1 MILYYNTDPNITPE
15 ERIQSLRDNVQLAL
29 DEQQMIIDNFSKSL
43 LKAFGADVSKLR
55 NDFTTFSEQMQAV
68 TEALSGSITELVE
81 TVGNHTEDITS
92 LKNRMTTA
100 EGNITTNAGGIST
113 NANNISALSDYYT
126 ALEARVRALEGNNNR
141 ASFSSINFVE
151 ADEAEKDGEDR

>member
-1 MILYYNTDPNITPE
+1 MILDYNTDPNITPE

-55 NDFTTFSEQMQAV
+55 NDFNSFSEQMQAV
-68 TEALSGSITELVE
+68 TQALSDSITELVA
-81 TVGNHTEDITS
+81 TVGNHTEDIVS
-92 LKNRMTTA
+92 LKARMTTA

-113 NANNISALSDYYT
+113 NAGNISTNAGNIATLSGYYT
-126 ALEARVRALEGNNNR
+126 ALEARVRALEGQ
-141 ASFSSINFVE
+141 
-151 ADEAEKDGEDR
+151 

>member
-1 MILYYNTDPNITPE
+1 MILDYNTDPNITPE

-55 NDFTTFSEQMQAV
+55 NDFTSFSEQMQAV
-68 TEALSGSITELVE
+68 TQALSDSVTQLVD
-81 TVGNHTEDITS
+81 TVGGHTDDITN
-92 LKNRMTTA
+92 LKSRMTTA

-113 NANNISALSDYYT
+113 NAGNIATLSAYYT
-126 ALEARVRALEGNNNR
+126 ALEARVRALEG
-141 ASFSSINFVE
+141 
-151 ADEAEKDGEDR
+151 